1 MVSESQRVGWVEIE
15 RLIKILT
22 EKISK
27 MSRNFS
33 SIYTISRGGL
43 VPARLLADQLGI
55 ETILVDKN
63 KIPTDSLFVD
73 DIYDSG
79 NTFRKIIPRADDP
92 SKFVFATLFARRAK
106 KYPKQLIY
114 ATQTKGNE
122 YIIYPWDKFEYR
134 RLEKFGIR

>member
-1 MVSESQRVGWVEIE
+1 MVLESQRIGWLEIE
-15 RLIKILT
+15 RLIKVLA
-22 EKISK
+22 EKINK
-27 MSRNFS
+27 TSRSFS

-63 KIPTDSLFVD
+63 KIPNDSLFVD

-79 NTFRKIIPRADDP
+79 NTFRKIIPRIDDP

-106 KYPKQLIY
+106 NFQNSLFMLHKQKEMNTSFIHGINLNINDL
-114 ATQTKGNE
+114 KN
-122 YIIYPWDKFEYR
+122 
-134 RLEKFGIR
+134 LE